1 EPFIFENVI
10 PDTQPEWL
18 IVNYERLGTLLEQLD
33 AKSMQNEVN
42 ALLDDDYVDPLQGA
56 TPLQSATLSQGANHD
71 WEFVVAAFDEA
82 HYLKE
87 PSAQRTQASFD

>member
-42 ALLDDDYVDPLQGA
+42 TLLDDDYVD
-56 TPLQSATLSQGANHD
+56 PLQSATLSQGANHD